1 MLYSFFDTSNATGM
15 REMRS
20 RVMTLPW
27 VMVRQDTAYVKLS
40 SKVEFVSILA
50 NPNINLII
58 LTSYEW
64 STLTSCITCCITIFP
79 ATVVLEL

>member
-1 MLYSFFDTSNATGM
+1 M

-27 VMVRQDTAYVKLS
+27 VMVRPDTAYVKLD

-58 LTSYEW
+58 LTGYEW
-64 STLTSCITCCITIFP
+64 STLTSCITVFP